1 MAGYAE
7 QNPTYAPA
15 MRLITDITQAI
26 NAQVTTSFAHGYLSG
41 LIVRLL
47 VPDLV
52 FGMVQIDQKWGT
64 ITVIDETNFTI
75 DINSTGYDAFTL
87 PESIPFYVGTFPQVV
102 PFAEQNS
109 SLEQA
114 VKNVL

>member
-15 MRLITDITQAI
+15 MRLISAITQAT

-47 VPDLV
+47 VPDIV
-52 FGMVQIDQKWGT
+52 FGMVQLDQQVGI
-64 ITVIDETNFTI
+64 ITVLDTTNFTI
-75 DINSTGYDAFTL
+75 NIDTTQYNAFTI
-87 PESIPFYVGTFPQVV
+87 PESIPYYVGTYPQVV
-102 PFAEQNS
+102 PVAEQNS
-109 SLEQA
+109 LLTQA
-114 VKNVL
+114 VRNIL